1 MSFGGNRDF
10 GINLIDICDCFGSKV
25 FAESDR

>member
-10 GINLIDICDCFGSKV
+10 GFNLIGACDCFGSKV